1 MYAGTVWHVLVLLN
15 SAVLGLSIEI
25 VITFWTSLKAHH
37 NWRHN
42 TKVLFVLKKSWLRI

>member
-25 VITFWTSLKAHH
+25 IITIIIIIITFLDITES
-37 NWRHN
+37 
-42 TKVLFVLKKSWLRI
+42 TP